1 MACVPLWSFSGISHA
16 AVFHSLSHTIPLHHL
31 LLSRRARNLQ
41 LDEKLSDFEFPDD
54 FVLDVYEM
62 VNAG

>member
-1 MACVPLWSFSGISHA
+1 MFVCGSRADTSRTHLHT
-16 AVFHSLSHTIPLHHL
+16 HTLSLS
-31 LLSRRARNLQ
+31 LSLSLQ

-54 FVLDVYEM
+54 FVLDVYAM

>member
-1 MACVPLWSFSGISHA
+1 MPVHVPRVDPHHYLPRAHA
-16 AVFHSLSHTIPLHHL
+16 
-31 LLSRRARNLQ
+31 LQ

-62 VNAG
+62 VNA

>member
-1 MACVPLWSFSGISHA
+1 MPVGIRDTE
-16 AVFHSLSHTIPLHHL
+16 LSQTVYDLAKSNAEADL
-31 LLSRRARNLQ
+31 FAGA

-62 VNAG
+62 VNA